1 MNQYKTKPNGPVK
14 YAKTKVKPAKNF
26 GILYRTASLDI
37 QEPKNKFIPKK
48 CIQKISRK
56 TSCENNA

>member
-14 YAKTKVKPAKNF
+14 QIEIREIPDKNF
-26 GILYRTASLDI
+26 GILYLNASLDT

-48 CIQKISRK
+48 CIQKINKKISF
-56 TSCENNA
+56 ENNE